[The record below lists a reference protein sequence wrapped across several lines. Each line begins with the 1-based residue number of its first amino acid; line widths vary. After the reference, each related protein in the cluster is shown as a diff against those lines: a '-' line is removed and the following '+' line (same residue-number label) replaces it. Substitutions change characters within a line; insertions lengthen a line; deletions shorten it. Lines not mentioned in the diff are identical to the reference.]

1 MVGVDAEALV
11 IAKVMT
17 LRMLIVSVVAVQL
30 MMEAMTLVMAKT
42 MTLIMMIVSV
52 VVVVVQIGWR

>member
-1 MVGVDAEALV
+1 M
-11 IAKVMT
+11 MT

-52 VVVVVQIGWR
+52 VVVVVQIGWG

>member
-1 MVGVDAEALV
+1 
-11 IAKVMT
+11 
-17 LRMLIVSVVAVQL
+17 